1 MSKSCPTPI
10 ATNCELSIVSAQMQK
25 GNAANLGRM
34 KAMLKK
40 MRDNTNNRF
49 NSPIPKSKA
58 AARALKTENDR
69 LRAALLAL
77 YVVAS
82 KYAVVPDAEY
92 CAITNAATLTESA

>member
-1 MSKSCPTPI
+1 MSKP
-10 ATNCELSIVSAQMQK
+10 ATLANTQAPKKLT
-25 GNAANLGRM
+25 AAERTAKLLAVRPVNH
-34 KAMLKK
+34 
-40 MRDNTNNRF
+40 F